1 MDLLN
6 VSGLV
11 GLFVEQGLGNTRKD
25 DQMDYKIMGQ
35 VSSNDA
41 TNILISAQAHQKKA
55 SDKRLSQRPSTAR
68 GADGGINLPIH
79 KNAMKA
85 TGVQKDKKEK
95 REEAKLLGKGI
106 RIAATLWKVD
116 SSKNNKL
123 VEVFLSYL
131 NYDSEGLDHFRRLI
145 LIELLACMILERYQ
159 KPLLMS
165 CLKKSYLIFE
175 SVFRLLRI

>member
-1 MDLLN
+1 MP
-6 VSGLV
+6 GLV
-11 GLFVEQGLGNTRKD
+11 SLLQGSTRKD
-25 DQMDYKIMGQ
+25 DQMNCEIMDLEQ
-35 VSSNDA
+35 VSSNTA
-41 TNILISAQAHQKKA
+41 NILISAQTHQKKA

-85 TGVQKDKKEK
+85 TAIQKDKKEK

-123 VEVFLSYL
+123 VEVFLS
-131 NYDSEGLDHFRRLI
+131 
-145 LIELLACMILERYQ
+145 
-159 KPLLMS
+159 
-165 CLKKSYLIFE
+165 
-175 SVFRLLRI
+175 

>member
-6 VSGLV
+6 VSGVV
-11 GLFVEQGLGNTRKD
+11 GLFVEQGPGGSTHKD
-25 DQMDYKIMGQ
+25 NQTDYKSMGH
-35 VSSNDA
+35 VSSNA

-55 SDKRLSQRPSTAR
+55 SDKRLSQCPSTAI

-85 TGVQKDKKEK
+85 TGIQKDKKEK

-123 VEVFLSYL
+123 VEVFLFL
-131 NYDSEGLDHFRRLI
+131 SEL
-145 LIELLACMILERYQ
+145 
-159 KPLLMS
+159 
-165 CLKKSYLIFE
+165 
-175 SVFRLLRI
+175 